1 MLRNDV
7 SGFETPAGPETDSS
21 SLSLRNHLVP
31 QALFQES
38 TSPRPMLSR
47 NNSSY
52 LDSTSASSIV
62 RSSTRTSS
70 IGSTT
75 SSFLDDIKHEV
86 MVNYLY
92 QQQCS
97 RLWVSDGSGELE
109 GVLLRKARHSYLTCP
124 PALADSELATMCAEL
139 NVQVAMT
146 VNSRVIKTFLDW
158 SPEAVD
164 VPLMNGLRVQI
175 LLNIRDLA
183 KARKHQFAALIA
195 IEALLVVWDDEAS
208 NIMRRAR
215 AIESELMQLVWQTGL
230 PGADG
235 EIFDDKPSA
244 YAGSDIE
251 AESTQVLSEQRPTHL
266 MNTVLVAFT
275 LVIVVTLL
283 GLGCRSVAIEIAVDK
298 IYLRLAFLA
307 LIPVQIFFTLV
318 SRSSSLIL
326 RI

>member
-1 MLRNDV
+1 MIREDI
-7 SGFETPAGPETDSS
+7 SRIETLASQETESPA
-21 SLSLRNHLVP
+21 LSLRHNLLP
-31 QALFQES
+31 QALFQQS
-38 TSPRPMLSR
+38 TASRPILSR

-52 LDSTSASSIV
+52 LDSPNASSIL

-97 RLWVSDGSGELE
+97 RLWVSDGSGEME
-109 GVLLRKARHSYLTCP
+109 GVLLRKARRNYLACP
-124 PALADSELATMCAEL
+124 LALADSELATMCAEL
-139 NVQVAMT
+139 NVQVSMT

-175 LLNIRDLA
+175 LPNIRDLA

-195 IEALLVVWDDEAS
+195 NEALLVVWDDEAS

-230 PGADG
+230 PGAGG
-235 EIFDDKPSA
+235 EMLEDKPSA
-244 YAGSDIE
+244 YAGSDID
-251 AESTQVLSEQRPTHL
+251 AESAQVLVEQRPTHL

-283 GLGCRSVAIEIAVDK
+283 GLGCRSVVIEIAVDK

-318 SRSSSLIL
+318 SQSYFSEL

>member
-1 MLRNDV
+1 MTMRNND
-7 SGFETPAGPETDSS
+7 SKIDMPAAQETESPSPSVLDY
-21 SLSLRNHLVP
+21 LP
-31 QALFQES
+31 PPALFPEL
-38 TSPRPMLSR
+38 TSSRPTLSR
-47 NNSSY
+47 NSSSY
-52 LDSTSASSIV
+52 LDLSKASSIV

-92 QQQCS
+92 QQQCA

-109 GVLLRKARHSYLTCP
+109 GVLLRKSRHNYLACP
-124 PALADSELATMCAEL
+124 PALADSELAAMCAEL

-175 LLNIRDLA
+175 LPGIQDLA
-183 KARKHQFAALIA
+183 KARKHQFAALVA
-195 IEALLVVWDDEAS
+195 TEALLVVWDDEAS

-230 PGADG
+230 PGGDG
-235 EIFDDKPSA
+235 EMLDDKHSA
-244 YAGSDIE
+244 YAGSDID

-298 IYLRLAFLA
+298 IYLRLAFFA

-318 SRSSSLIL
+318 S
-326 RI
+326 